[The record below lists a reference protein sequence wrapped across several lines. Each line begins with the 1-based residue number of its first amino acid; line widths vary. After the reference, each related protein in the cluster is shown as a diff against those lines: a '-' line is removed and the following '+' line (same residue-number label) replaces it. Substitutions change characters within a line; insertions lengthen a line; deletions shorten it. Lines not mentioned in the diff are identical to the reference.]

1 MKVRTP
7 ILSINGSDSTG
18 QSGIQADI
26 QTIAALGGYAVTT
39 ITCIST
45 LATKMEQGAW
55 GMGQEDTD
63 IHSISPAPCLLP
75 LAPEIVVK
83 QVEQSISLLHPKAIK
98 VGLVADGETVRL
110 LRDEVI
116 ACRRLVVAPGIFD
129 ADGRQMVGD
138 DVVEAIKR
146 YLVPEALLLMLR
158 CRDAEKLLSI
168 SILTDDDMLEAAR
181 LLHEMGAEWVLL
193 RGGQHTKGRVTALL
207 SNSPRPTSPLPAPPL
222 GECLNLAEQ
231 GIIGGYGALTPPK
244 GGRGGWSGDGVRL
257 FFTSYNIDGWQ
268 RHGVAAALSAAIT
281 TRLGMGDDVP
291 TAIRNAHDFI
301 HSQVV
306 YAKPDETGGRAI
318 DIYNRFVSL
327 VAGHYREAHDVAF
340 YADRLC
346 ITTRYLSG
354 VTNNVVGKS
363 PKQIIADY
371 LMSEAKTYL
380 DTTRL
385 SIQEV
390 ADRLGFSSQALFCK
404 FFKAQEKRS
413 PSEHRSA

>member
-1 MKVRTP
+1 MRIP
-7 ILSINGSDSTG
+7 ILSINGSDSSG
-18 QSGIQADI
+18 QSGIGADI
-26 QTIAALGGYAVTT
+26 QTIAALGGYAVSAV
-39 ITCIST
+39 TCICT
-45 LATKMEQGAW
+45 HATEMEQGARDK
-55 GMGQEDTD
+55 GQEATD

-75 LAPEIVVK
+75 LAPDIVVK
-83 QVEQSISLLHPKAIK
+83 QVEKSISLLHPKAIK
-98 VGLVADGETVRL
+98 VGLVTDSETVRL
-110 LRDEVI
+110 LRNEVI

-129 ADGRQMVGD
+129 ADGKPMVSD
-138 DVVEAIKR
+138 NVVEAIKR
-146 YLVPEALLLMLR
+146 HLVPEALLLMLR
-158 CRDAEKLLSI
+158 CRDAEKMLGI
-168 SILTDDDMLEAAR
+168 SIKTDDDMLEAAR

-207 SNSPRPTSPLPAPPL
+207 FNFSTFH
-222 GECLNLAEQ
+222 
-231 GIIGGYGALTPPK
+231 
-244 GGRGGWSGDGVRL
+244 
-257 FFTSYNIDGWQ
+257 FFTSYNVDGWQ

-291 TAIRNAHDFI
+291 TAVRNAHDFI

-306 YAKPDETGGRAI
+306 YAKPDEMGGRAI

-327 VAGHYREAHDVAF
+327 VAEHYHSAHDVAF

-346 ITTRYLSG
+346 ITTRYLSQI
-354 VTNNVVGKS
+354 TDRVVGES

-371 LMSEAKTYL
+371 LLSEAKTYL

-404 FFKAQEKRS
+404 FFKSQEKTS
-413 PSEHRSA
+413 PSDYRNR

>member
-1 MKVRTP
+1 MRIP
-7 ILSINGSDSTG
+7 ILSINGSDSSG
-18 QSGIQADI
+18 QSGIGADI
-26 QTIAALGGYAVTT
+26 QTIAALGGYAVSAV
-39 ITCIST
+39 TCICT
-45 LATKMEQGAW
+45 HATEMEQGARDK
-55 GMGQEDTD
+55 GQEATD

-75 LAPEIVVK
+75 LAPDIVVK
-83 QVEQSISLLHPKAIK
+83 QVEKSISLLHPKAVK
-98 VGLVADGETVRL
+98 VGLVTDSETVRR
-110 LRDEVI
+110 LRNEVI

-129 ADGRQMVGD
+129 ADGKPMVSD

-146 YLVPEALLLMLR
+146 HLVPEALLLMLR
-158 CRDAEKLLSI
+158 CRDAEKMLGI
-168 SILTDDDMLEAAR
+168 SIKTDDDMLEAAR

-207 SNSPRPTSPLPAPPL
+207 FNFSTFH
-222 GECLNLAEQ
+222 
-231 GIIGGYGALTPPK
+231 
-244 GGRGGWSGDGVRL
+244 
-257 FFTSYNIDGWQ
+257 FFTSYNVDGWQ

-291 TAIRNAHDFI
+291 TAVRNAHDFI

-306 YAKPDETGGRAI
+306 YAKPDEMGGRAI

-327 VAGHYREAHDVAF
+327 VAEHYHSAHDVAF

-346 ITTRYLSG
+346 ITTRYLSQI
-354 VTNNVVGKS
+354 TDRVVGKS

-371 LMSEAKTYL
+371 LLSEAKTYL

-413 PSEHRSA
+413 PSEHRSRD

>member
-1 MKVRTP
+1 MRIP
-7 ILSINGSDSTG
+7 ILSISGSDSSG
-18 QSGIQADI
+18 QSGIGADI
-26 QTIAALGGYAVTT
+26 QTIAALGGYAVSAV
-39 ITCIST
+39 TCICT
-45 LATKMEQGAW
+45 HATEVEQGARDK
-55 GMGQEDTD
+55 GQEATD

-75 LAPEIVVK
+75 LAPDIVVK
-83 QVEQSISLLHPKAIK
+83 QVEKSISLLHPKAIK
-98 VGLVADGETVRL
+98 VGLVTDSETVRR
-110 LRDEVI
+110 LRNEVI

-129 ADGRQMVGD
+129 ADGKPMVSD
-138 DVVEAIKR
+138 NVVEAIKR
-146 YLVPEALLLMLR
+146 HLVPEALLLMLR
-158 CRDAEKLLSI
+158 CRDAEKMLGI
-168 SILTDDDMLEAAR
+168 SIKTDDDMLEAAR

-207 SNSPRPTSPLPAPPL
+207 FNFSTFH
-222 GECLNLAEQ
+222 
-231 GIIGGYGALTPPK
+231 
-244 GGRGGWSGDGVRL
+244 
-257 FFTSYNIDGWQ
+257 FFTSYNVDGWQ

-291 TAIRNAHDFI
+291 TAVRNAHDFI

-306 YAKPDETGGRAI
+306 YAKPDEMGGRAI

-327 VAGHYREAHDVAF
+327 VAEHYHSAHDVAF

-346 ITTRYLSG
+346 ITTRYLSQI
-354 VTNNVVGKS
+354 TDRVVGKS

-371 LMSEAKTYL
+371 LLSEAKTYL

-404 FFKAQEKRS
+404 FFKSQEKTS
-413 PSEHRSA
+413 PSDYRIR

>member
-1 MKVRTP
+1 MRIP
-7 ILSINGSDSTG
+7 ILSINGSDSSG
-18 QSGIQADI
+18 QSGIGADI
-26 QTIAALGGYAVTT
+26 QTIAALGGYAVSAV
-39 ITCIST
+39 TCICT
-45 LATKMEQGAW
+45 HATEMEQGARDK
-55 GMGQEDTD
+55 GQEATD

-75 LAPEIVVK
+75 LAPDIVVK
-83 QVEQSISLLHPKAIK
+83 QVEKSISLLHPKAIK
-98 VGLVADGETVRL
+98 VGLVTDSETVRR

-129 ADGRQMVGD
+129 ADGKPMVSD
-138 DVVEAIKR
+138 DVVKAIKR
-146 YLVPEALLLMLR
+146 HLVPEALLLMLR
-158 CRDAEKLLSI
+158 CRDAEKMLGI
-168 SILTDDDMLEAAR
+168 SIKTDDDMLEAAR

-207 SNSPRPTSPLPAPPL
+207 FNFSTFH
-222 GECLNLAEQ
+222 
-231 GIIGGYGALTPPK
+231 
-244 GGRGGWSGDGVRL
+244 
-257 FFTSYNIDGWQ
+257 FFTSYNVDGWQ

-291 TAIRNAHDFI
+291 TAVRNAHDFI

-306 YAKPDETGGRAI
+306 YAKPDEMGGRAI

-327 VAGHYREAHDVAF
+327 VAEHYHSAHDVAF

-346 ITTRYLSG
+346 ITTRYLSQI
-354 VTNNVVGKS
+354 TDRVVGKS

-371 LMSEAKTYL
+371 LLSEAKTYL

-404 FFKAQEKRS
+404 FFKSQEKTS
-413 PSEHRSA
+413 PSDYRNR

>member
-1 MKVRTP
+1 MRIP
-7 ILSINGSDSTG
+7 ILSINGSDSSG
-18 QSGIQADI
+18 QSGIGADI
-26 QTIAALGGYAVTT
+26 QTIAALGGYAVSAV
-39 ITCIST
+39 TCICT
-45 LATKMEQGAW
+45 QATEMEQGAREK
-55 GMGQEDTD
+55 GQEATD

-75 LAPEIVVK
+75 LAPDIVVK
-83 QVEQSISLLHPKAIK
+83 QVEKSISLLHPKAVK
-98 VGLVADGETVRL
+98 VGLVTDSETVRR

-129 ADGRQMVGD
+129 ADGKPMVSD
-138 DVVEAIKR
+138 NVVEAIKR
-146 YLVPEALLLMLR
+146 HLVPEALLLMLR
-158 CRDAEKLLSI
+158 CRDAEKMLGI
-168 SILTDDDMLEAAR
+168 SIKTDDDMLEAAR

-207 SNSPRPTSPLPAPPL
+207 FNFSTFH
-222 GECLNLAEQ
+222 
-231 GIIGGYGALTPPK
+231 
-244 GGRGGWSGDGVRL
+244 
-257 FFTSYNIDGWQ
+257 FFTSYNVDGWQ

-291 TAIRNAHDFI
+291 TAVRNAHDFI

-306 YAKPDETGGRAI
+306 YAKPDELGGRAI

-327 VAGHYREAHDVAF
+327 VAEHYHSAHDVAF

-346 ITTRYLSG
+346 ITTRYLSQI
-354 VTNNVVGKS
+354 TDRVVGKS

-371 LMSEAKTYL
+371 LLSEAKTYL

-404 FFKAQEKRS
+404 FFKSQEKTS
-413 PSEHRSA
+413 PSDYRIR

>member
-26 QTIAALGGYAVTT
+26 QTIAALGGYAVTAV
-39 ITCIST
+39 TCIST
-45 LATKMEQGAW
+45 LATKMEQGAR

-146 YLVPEALLLMLR
+146 HLVPEALLLMLR

-193 RGGQHTKGRVTALL
+193 RGGQHAKGRVTALL
-207 SNSPRPTSPLPAPPL
+207 FNFSTFH
-222 GECLNLAEQ
+222 
-231 GIIGGYGALTPPK
+231 
-244 GGRGGWSGDGVRL
+244 
-257 FFTSYNIDGWQ
+257 FFTSYNVDGWQ